1 MSDDLGPFPGIL
13 MFVFLAAADFICS
26 AFSAAASE
34 LSDADLERNGDDSE
48 DEDGADFSDRQKSIC
63 GSLSKILDKPEQMI
77 GASAFWQ
84 ILTAVCGALIFE
96 SIQGAGVWLSVL
108 CAVFLTYVFGRALP
122 GYVGKV
128 HRLGY
133 IFAVYPLWRVLSG
146 AALPFTTVFGWVAAF
161 LAKLAASDPAQI
173 REKVTESEIISM
185 VNEGHQQG
193 TVDEDEAEMIRNI
206 FELDEKQAQDIMTIR
221 GKIIALS
228 GKTPLDDAIRLMV
241 KSPNSRFPVYDD
253 SIDNITGALYIK
265 DAMSF
270 HMKEQYNQKSIRD
283 IPGLLRQVKFVPE
296 TRRIDELFS
305 DMQKSQVQIA
315 IVVDEYGETA
325 GLVTMEDILEE
336 IVGNIFDEYD
346 RVERLIVPVG

>member
-48 DEDGADFSDRQKSIC
+48 DEDGADFSDRQKAIC

-96 SIQGAGVWLSVL
+96 RIQGAGVWLSVL

-128 HRLGY
+128 HRLSY

-146 AALPFTTVFGWVAAF
+146 AALPFTTVFGWAAAF
-161 LAKLAASDPAQI
+161 LAKLAASGDHFHGQRRAPA
-173 REKVTESEIISM
+173 
-185 VNEGHQQG
+185 
-193 TVDEDEAEMIRNI
+193 
-206 FELDEKQAQDIMTIR
+206 
-221 GKIIALS
+221 
-228 GKTPLDDAIRLMV
+228 
-241 KSPNSRFPVYDD
+241 
-253 SIDNITGALYIK
+253 
-265 DAMSF
+265 
-270 HMKEQYNQKSIRD
+270 
-283 IPGLLRQVKFVPE
+283 
-296 TRRIDELFS
+296 
-305 DMQKSQVQIA
+305 
-315 IVVDEYGETA
+315 
-325 GLVTMEDILEE
+325 
-336 IVGNIFDEYD
+336 GN
-346 RVERLIVPVG
+346 G

>member
-34 LSDADLERNGDDSE
+34 LSDTDLERSGNDSE
-48 DEDGADFSDRQKSIC
+48 DEDGTDFSDRQKTIC
-63 GSLSKILDKPEQMI
+63 SELAKILDKPEQMI
-77 GASAFWQ
+77 GTSAFWQ
-84 ILTAVCGALIFE
+84 ILTAVCGALIFN
-96 SIQGAGVWLSVL
+96 SIQGAGVWLSIL

-122 GYVGKV
+122 GYIGKV

-193 TVDEDEAEMIRNI
+193 TVDEDEAEMIRN
-206 FELDEKQAQDIMTIR
+206 
-221 GKIIALS
+221 
-228 GKTPLDDAIRLMV
+228 
-241 KSPNSRFPVYDD
+241 
-253 SIDNITGALYIK
+253 
-265 DAMSF
+265 
-270 HMKEQYNQKSIRD
+270 
-283 IPGLLRQVKFVPE
+283 
-296 TRRIDELFS
+296 
-305 DMQKSQVQIA
+305 
-315 IVVDEYGETA
+315 
-325 GLVTMEDILEE
+325 
-336 IVGNIFDEYD
+336 
-346 RVERLIVPVG
+346 